1 MKIIFLLKLIV
12 VAWGACGCMLVVFG
26 DNLDP
31 AAPHEMGPN
40 YAVVFSSLTME
51 RKATI
56 GLEVFGLR
64 DEGFGATRS
73 LMLVARQGTEVVS
86 AYLAPGEYELGGLE
100 LETRGGN
107 ALSSSFKRH
116 QRDEYAYF
124 DVSAGAC
131 NWIGDYVVDASV
143 MRKARVTQLTAESS
157 FAASSAIF
165 KQRFADLAGRC
176 SMRNALVER

>member
-1 MKIIFLLKLIV
+1 FLKALV
-12 VAWGACGCMLVVFG
+12 VAWVACGCMLVVFG

-40 YAVVFSSLTME
+40 YAVVYSKLTPE

-56 GLEVFGLR
+56 GLEMFGLG
-64 DEGFGATRS
+64 DEGFAASRS
-73 LMLVARQGTEVVS
+73 LMLVARQGTEVVA
-86 AYLAPGEYELGGLE
+86 AYLLPGKYELGGLQ

-107 ALSSSFKRH
+107 SLSTIFKRH

-124 DVSAGAC
+124 GIDAGTC

-143 MRKARVTQLTAESS
+143 MRGARVTQLTDESS
-157 FAASSAIF
+157 FAAASAVF
-165 KQRFADLAGRC
+165 KERFADLAGRC
-176 SMRNALVER
+176 SLRNALIER